1 MKIGNKVEL
10 TQTQKLSG
18 KSPAKISHSKSGKS
32 GKAVSSRDKAEL
44 IREKEAESGRKL
56 GIIGEAKKAGTARPK
71 KNWTVMHYL
80 SIGDVQEEIWL
91 SDLLKMQEAGSNSKM
106 NLLAQV
112 DRGDEFNTVK
122 WHGGKPGTTRYY
134 LTPQKDPE
142 RLTSEEIA
150 HYGQTNAADH
160 KNLEDFLA
168 WGMKNYPAEHYL
180 VIVEG
185 HGSGVTGTLWDAG
198 KEAKTHDTMTL
209 PELSGAVKRAEQ
221 KTGVDKDQVMV
232 EIDSCLMGTA
242 EMAYEMKDSAALLND
257 SQAVVYCLDLR
268 PDLALRTPGA
278 GDFSLREM
286 GENIAEIKAK
296 RIGEKNPMGTNAL
309 IDLKQMPN
317 LKKAVLDFKKAVK
330 HSPEAKETLKAILE
344 VESRPN
350 FESDTTISFFAS
362 DFHSLAQGVA
372 QNRNLKD
379 PELQKA
385 ARKLKAVLDKA
396 LIKQSRW
403 EDNAEFNKN
412 AVGIGVTTASEPAF
426 YAKTGYSELA
436 FEQDTGWGEFMTSY
450 APEVKAGGK
459 AGLSD
464 PVFEMPL
471 SQDFTDED
479 GIPRRY
485 VIDEDKTAGVSQKW
499 LGNKA
504 GFKKEV
510 AEAKRRI
517 KNLKYETEIPP
528 IKQKDKIFSI
538 LANTGMMLEAWQST
552 VSEPVQKIIV
562 ETLSIA
568 SGKPELAGEILKTG
582 LLALS
587 GLDKE
592 VSAKTI
598 ADSARNLLESKANI
612 RPGLK
617 NKVGALLIG
626 ILAKSTRNDR
636 VIAALNQGGLD
647 AEKQLK
653 AVADLNKSPKAS

>member
-268 PDLALRTPGA
+268 PDLALRTPRA
-278 GDFSLREM
+278 GDFTLREM
-286 GENIAEIKAK
+286 GENIADIKAK

-350 FESDTTISFFAS
+350 FESDITISFFAS

-385 ARKLKAVLDKA
+385 ARKLKTVLDKA

-412 AVGIGVTTASEPAF
+412 AQGMGITTASDSRF
-426 YAKTGYSELA
+426 YQKTGYSELA

-450 APEVKAGGK
+450 APGVKAGGK

-464 PVFEMPL
+464 PVIKL
-471 SQDFTDED
+471 DKT
-479 GIPRRY
+479 
-485 VIDEDKTAGVSQKW
+485 DKTAQIAKQW
-499 LGNKA
+499 LQDKPGL
-504 GFKKEV
+504 KKEIV
-510 AEAKRRI
+510 QIKRRI
-517 KNLKYETEIPP
+517 KNLKYDRTLTPME
-528 IKQKDKIFSI
+528 KQSKVTAISFS
-538 LANTGMMLEAWQST
+538 ST
-552 VSEPVQKIIV
+552 IIDDFNNKADMSEQKAADLITQV
-562 ETLSIA
+562 FTMAA
-568 SGKPELAGEILKTG
+568 SSMVMEDVIKTG
-582 LLALS
+582 LLVISALE
-587 GLDKE
+587 GE
-592 VSAKTI
+592 VSGKTISEAARRVLITQDNIHQKAKLLYGSEFIKYLAKT
-598 ADSARNLLESKANI
+598 
-612 RPGLK
+612 
-617 NKVGALLIG
+617 
-626 ILAKSTRNDR
+626 TRNDR
-636 VIAALNQGGLD
+636 VIAALNEGGLNP
-647 AEKQLK
+647 EKQLK
-653 AVADLNKSPKAS
+653 AVADLGMGKRSVA